1 MPLGKSGNY
10 MEFWKG
16 KRVFITGHTGFKGSW
31 LSLWLQNSGALI
43 CGYSLA
49 PPTTPSLFELA
60 RVCENMES
68 IHGDIRDR
76 EAVATAVEKT
86 RPDIVLHL
94 AAQPLV
100 RLSYQDPVGTFDT
113 NVMGTVNVLEAVRRV
128 NSVKVLLCITS
139 DKCYQNREWLWGY
152 REEDA
157 MGGHDPY
164 SSSKGCSELV
174 VSAYRQS
181 FFAAH
186 NSTSIATAR
195 AGNVI
200 GGGDWA
206 QDRIVPDVMK
216 AFMQSEQVVVRNPDA
231 IRPWQH
237 VLEPLHGYLKLV
249 EQLWDHGSSFA
260 EGWNFG
266 PNDSDA
272 KTVGWLVE
280 NLSRL
285 WADGSGWM
293 NDTAGGHPH
302 EATYLKLDCSK
313 AKMLLKWSPVLNIS
327 KALEMT
333 VEWYRAFNHHQ
344 NMREMTLHQ
353 IASYERICGSRSS

>member
-1 MPLGKSGNY
+1 

-16 KRVFITGHTGFKGSW
+16 KKVFITGHTGFKGSW
-31 LSLWLQNSGALI
+31 LSLWLQNAGALI
-43 CGYSLA
+43 CGYSLV
-49 PPTTPSLFELA
+49 PPTNPSLFELA
-60 RVCENMES
+60 RVSENMLS

-76 EAVATAVEKT
+76 EALANAVEKT
-86 RPDIVLHL
+86 GPDIVLHL

-100 RLSYQDPVGTFDT
+100 RLSYKNPVGTFDT
-113 NVMGTVNVLEAVRRV
+113 NVMGTVNILEAVRRV
-128 NSVKVLLCITS
+128 NSVKVLLCVTS
-139 DKCYQNREWLWGY
+139 DKCYQNREWVWGY
-152 REEDA
+152 REDEP

-181 FFAAH
+181 FFAS
-186 NSTSIATAR
+186 NSATSIATAR

-216 AFMQSEQVVVRNPDA
+216 AFMQSEPVIIRNPHA

-237 VLEPLHGYLKLV
+237 VLEPLNGYLKLV
-249 EQLWDHGSSFA
+249 EQLWDHGSTFA

-266 PNDSDA
+266 PDDSDA
-272 KTVGWLVE
+272 KTVGWIVE

-285 WADGSGWM
+285 WADGSGWI

-313 AKMLLKWSPVLNIS
+313 AKMLLKWSPALDLS
-327 KALEMT
+327 SALEMT
-333 VEWYRAFNHHQ
+333 VEWYRAFNNKQ
-344 NMREMTLHQ
+344 DMREFTLNQ
-353 IASYERICGSRSS
+353 IADYERVRGK

>member
-1 MPLGKSGNY
+1 

-16 KRVFITGHTGFKGSW
+16 KKVFITGHTGFKGSW
-31 LSLWLQNSGALI
+31 LSLWLQHAGAHI

-49 PPTTPSLFELA
+49 PPTNPSLFELA
-60 RVCENMES
+60 RVSENMVS
-68 IHGDIRDR
+68 INGDIRDR
-76 EAVATAVEKT
+76 EALATAVEKNS
-86 RPDIVLHL
+86 PDIVLHL

-100 RLSYQDPVGTFDT
+100 RLSYKDPVGTFDT
-113 NVMGTVNVLEAVRRV
+113 NVMGTVNLLEAVRRV
-128 NSVKVLLCITS
+128 DSVKVLLCITS
-139 DKCYQNREWLWGY
+139 DKCYQNREWYWGY
-152 REEDA
+152 REDEA

-181 FFAAH
+181 FFA
-186 NSTSIATAR
+186 SKSDTLIATAR

-206 QDRIVPDVMK
+206 QDRIIPDVMK
-216 AFMQSEQVVVRNPDA
+216 AFMQSEPVIIRNPDA

-237 VLEPLHGYLKLV
+237 VLEPLNGYLKLV

-266 PNDSDA
+266 PHDSDA
-272 KTVGWLVE
+272 KTVGWIVE
-280 NLSRL
+280 NLTRL
-285 WADGSGWM
+285 WADGAGWI

-302 EATYLKLDCSK
+302 EATYLKLDSSK
-313 AKMLLKWSPVLNIS
+313 AKMLLKWSPVMNIS

-333 VEWYRAFNHHQ
+333 VEWYRAFNNQ
-344 NMREMTLHQ
+344 QDMREVTLDQ
-353 IASYERICGSRSS
+353 IACYERISESRC